1 MVKCVSKL
9 NSESTLSASATLES
23 KGNAKLIEGSF
34 FSLGFPSSIS
44 PLLVSSISL
53 RIQAPW
59 LDFSSVSVDPSIRQ
73 WLSTSSVLVLLC
85 DIRTDG
91 VSGRDLSDGCSSFL
105 GLASPS
111 CSASCLH

>member
-1 MVKCVSKL
+1 
-9 NSESTLSASATLES
+9 LSASATLES
-23 KGNAKLIEGSF
+23 CPLVAKGNAKLIEGSL

-44 PLLVSSISL
+44 PLLASSSSL

-59 LDFSSVSVDPSIRQ
+59 LDFSFVSVDPSIRQ

-85 DIRTDG
+85 DIRING
-91 VSGRDLSDGCSSFL
+91 VSGRDLSDGGSSFL
-105 GLASPS
+105 GLAAPS